1 MIIEIL
7 DTIIDQTY
15 EKDWTIR
22 YVALDPIL
30 MRTLVNEVVSYAGK
44 DFAVNSLSMYK
55 DVPLKVKEIVGF
67 QVAYELP
74 KIIR

>member
-7 DTIIDQTY
+7 DTIIDQAY
-15 EKDWTIR
+15 EKDWTIK

-30 MRTLVNEVVSYAGK
+30 MKDLVSEVVSYAGK
-44 DFAVNSLSMYK
+44 DFTVDALSMYK
-55 DVPLKVKEIVGF
+55 DVPLKIKEIVGF